1 MEEEKIK
8 SRRWFIITH
17 RDKCSLCGKTFDKIE
32 NAYYGETEDGTPV
45 ISCETCNCKLQH
57 SEPIGNKKG
66 CNSIPMPQAKLW
78 RYMDL
83 SKFLSLL
90 EDSSLFFTRI
100 DHFQDAFE
108 GSLGCKQ
115 NEDAWVRYEISKR
128 ETFLTIENKEKGIEM
143 DNSEIHAQAEENF
156 ANFRRRLNNWRTMH
170 HVSCWY
176 QSDTESEA
184 MWNLYTRDSKQ
195 GIAIQTTFDRLY
207 QTLPAIPQVDF
218 GMVNYIDYN
227 KYNNGTSK
235 EQFDIF
241 DAVWYKRKSF
251 EHEKEF
257 RAVITDER
265 SPACR
270 DWNKTIHIDLMKL
283 IENIYISPTV
293 DEWFAELVKSIV
305 RNRYNLPINIKQ
317 SELNDLPFH

>member
-1 MEEEKIK
+1 
-8 SRRWFIITH
+8 
-17 RDKCSLCGKTFDKIE
+17 
-32 NAYYGETEDGTPV
+32 
-45 ISCETCNCKLQH
+45 
-57 SEPIGNKKG
+57 
-66 CNSIPMPQAKLW
+66 
-78 RYMDL
+78 
-83 SKFLSLL
+83 
-90 EDSSLFFTRI
+90 
-100 DHFQDAFE
+100 
-108 GSLGCKQ
+108 
-115 NEDAWVRYEISKR
+115 
-128 ETFLTIENKEKGIEM
+128 
-143 DNSEIHAQAEENF
+143 
-156 ANFRRRLNNWRTMH
+156 MH
-170 HVSCWY
+170 YVSCWY

-305 RNRYNLPINIKQ
+305 RNRYYLPINIKQ
-317 SELNDLPFH
+317 SELNDLPFY

>member
-8 SRRWFIITH
+8 SRKWFIITH
-17 RDKCSLCGKTFDKIE
+17 RDKCSLCGKKFDKIE
-32 NAYYGETEDGTPV
+32 NAYYGQTEDGILAIT
-45 ISCETCNCKLQH
+45 CEACNCKLQY

-66 CNSIPMPQAKLW
+66 CQTIPASKAKLW

-108 GSLGCKQ
+108 GSLGSKH
-115 NEDAWVRYEISKR
+115 NEEAWRKNEIKKR
-128 ETFLTIENKEKGIEM
+128 EIFLTIENKEKGLEM
-143 DNSEIHAQAEENF
+143 DQAEIHTQAEGNF

-170 HVSCWY
+170 YVSCWHL
-176 QSDTESEA
+176 SDTKSEA

-195 GIAIQTTFDRLY
+195 GIAIQTNFERLY
-207 QTLPAIPQVDF
+207 QALPAIPQVEF

-227 KYNNGTSK
+227 KYNNGVSK

-257 RAVITDER
+257 RIVITDDR
-265 SPACR
+265 CPACR
-270 DWNKTIHIDLMKL
+270 DWDKTIHIDLMKL
-283 IENIYISPTV
+283 IENIYIAPTA
-293 DEWFAELVKSIV
+293 DGWFTELVKSIV